1 VSTVLAKKTPSNP
14 QSVTRI
20 STHTSSSLG
29 EVERLLRL
37 EILPLVRDTLA
48 DHSSAWA
55 RHRCAAVEAGHAT
68 YDGDHEHVSGNLD
81 CLAGYVND
89 ALRALAEA
97 RADASEAEPR
107 P

>member
-1 VSTVLAKKTPSNP
+1 VRNLAAQKAPSNP

-20 STHTSSSLG
+20 PTHTSGGLA
-29 EVERLLRL
+29 EVERLLRR

-55 RHRCAAVEAGHAT
+55 RHRSAAVEAGHET
-68 YDGDHEHVSGNLD
+68 YDGDHESVSGNLD
-81 CLAGYVND
+81 CLACYVND

-97 RADASEAEPR
+97 RAEAQETEDGT
-107 P
+107 